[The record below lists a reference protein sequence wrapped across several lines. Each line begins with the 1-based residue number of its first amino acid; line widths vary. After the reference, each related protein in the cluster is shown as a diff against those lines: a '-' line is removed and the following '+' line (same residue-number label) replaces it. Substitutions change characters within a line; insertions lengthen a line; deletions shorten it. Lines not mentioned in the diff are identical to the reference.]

1 MPEKK
6 APRVPHRILPLLI
19 ALFTAGLPLPAT
31 LLLAFEATTGLGAVK
46 LHVGWAGMPNSV
58 APAPAAYQVIE
69 VYEAVCAS
77 LSGKQTH
84 RITRQTETNP
94 DAGDTLING
103 IAPVIGAPCKN
114 DSGEEGK
121 WESVELVS
129 ATAVP
134 IRTQ

>member
-1 MPEKK
+1 
-6 APRVPHRILPLLI
+6 V
-19 ALFTAGLPLPAT
+19 FTAGLPLPAT
-31 LLLAFEATTGLGAVK
+31 MLLAFEASSGLGAVK
-46 LHVGWAGMPNSV
+46 LQLGWTGMPNG
-58 APAPAAYQVIE
+58 ATPKAYRVIE

-77 LSGKQTH
+77 LSGEQTQ

-103 IAPVIGAPCKN
+103 IAPVIGAPCEN
-114 DSGEEGK
+114 DTGEEGK

-129 ATAVP
+129 ATAFP